1 MTPGPDPTEPS
12 PADTTLTMDSRPT
25 AVHAGSTWV
34 TDAERYD
41 HWFESPWG
49 TYAFATE
56 RQAILA
62 AGNLTGKSVADIGSG
77 TGRFT
82 ADLER
87 HAGRVVGVDL
97 DESMLAVAAHRTA
110 APLIVGDGHRLPFA
124 DHRFDTTIAITICEF
139 TTDPAVVIAELV
151 RITRPAGRV
160 IVGALNRHSLWG
172 IANRHQFDQPP
183 WDTAQFLTRAAS
195 AGSANHTAPRTS
207 EPRSTHPV
215 RCPLSAPG
223 DRSSNIS
230 ADSSLRE
237 QARSTSSPSTPMAR
251 STTYDHATRCRP
263 RPRLP
268 EPSRTR

>member
-56 RQAILA
+56 RPAILAA

-124 DHRFDTTIAITICEF
+124 DHRFDTTIAITVCEF

-183 WDTAQFLTRAAS
+183 WDTAQFLTRADLRRL
-195 AGSANHTAPRTS
+195 GEPHGTAHVRAALYPPRAL
-207 EPRSTHPV
+207 
-215 RCPLSAPG
+215 PLIRAWGPILEHIGRLVAPG
-223 DRSSNIS
+223 AGAFNILTI
-230 ADSSLRE
+230 DTHGQEHHL
-237 QARSTSSPSTPMAR
+237 
-251 STTYDHATRCRP
+251 
-263 RPRLP
+263 
-268 EPSRTR
+268 

>member
-1 MTPGPDPTEPS
+1 
-12 PADTTLTMDSRPT
+12 MDSRPT

-56 RQAILA
+56 RQAILAA

-172 IANRHQFDQPP
+172 IANRHQFGQPP
-183 WDTAQFLTRAAS
+183 WDTAQFLTRADLRRL
-195 AGSANHTAPRTS
+195 GEPHGTAHVRAALYPPGALPLIRAWG
-207 EPRSTHPV
+207 PV
-215 RCPLSAPG
+215 LEHIGRLVAPG
-223 DRSSNIS
+223 SGAFNILTI
-230 ADSSLRE
+230 DTHGQEHHL
-237 QARSTSSPSTPMAR
+237 
-251 STTYDHATRCRP
+251 
-263 RPRLP
+263 
-268 EPSRTR
+268 